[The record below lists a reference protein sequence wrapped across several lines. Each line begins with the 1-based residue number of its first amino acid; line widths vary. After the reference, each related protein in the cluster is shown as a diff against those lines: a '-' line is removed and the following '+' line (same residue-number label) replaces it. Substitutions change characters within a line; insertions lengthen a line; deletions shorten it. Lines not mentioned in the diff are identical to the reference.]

1 MEIYLKKRENRR
13 KKELIK
19 ISCIVYILL
28 ITVDMLKM
36 LIKKG
41 PLKKIV
47 FKSIWQ
53 KTINIKQ

>member
-13 KKELIK
+13 KKELIQ

-53 KTINIKQ
+53 KTIKIRQ

>member
-1 MEIYLKKRENRR
+1 MRKMEI
-13 KKELIK
+13 IQ
-19 ISCIVYILL
+19 ISSNVHILL

-47 FKSIWQ
+47 FKSIWR
-53 KTINIKQ
+53 KGVKIKQ

>member
-1 MEIYLKKRENRR
+1 MKKYLKKRENRR
-13 KKELIK
+13 KMEIIQ
-19 ISCIVYILL
+19 ISSNVHILL

-47 FKSIWQ
+47 FKSIWR
-53 KTINIKQ
+53 KGVKIKQ